1 MRCRKLFLLFVFG
14 YLLFIH
20 PLQIYAAYML
30 PYPSTMPGN
39 KIYKITRIVD
49 NLKAYW
55 YFGDIAQAKY
65 HLLLSDKYLVEAKT
79 LFEYKQYLL
88 GQDALLRSDS
98 QFSLLEES
106 ITRIETNNKNAT
118 DVKRTVSEAADTHI
132 ALLNMLQTVTPEV
145 FDWTPEKGEATHIPL
160 YELYSNA
167 KDLRMRV
174 KVFSEK

>member
-1 MRCRKLFLLFVFG
+1 MRSNKSFWLLVFG

-39 KIYKITRIVD
+39 KIYKITRMLD
-49 NLKAYW
+49 ALKGYW

-65 HLLLSDKYLVEAKT
+65 HLMLSDKYLVEAKT

-98 QFSLLEES
+98 HFSLLEES
-106 ITRIETNNKNAT
+106 IMRIETNKKNAT
-118 DVKRTVSEAADTHI
+118 DVKRMVSEAADSHI

-145 FDWTPEKGEATHIPL
+145 FDWTPEKGEATHIPIHDMIAN
-160 YELYSNA
+160 SKNI
-167 KDLRMRV
+167 RMSI
-174 KVFSEK
+174 KNILN